1 MSSNKYKKLLSDT
14 GLFAISSFGSK
25 ILVFFL
31 VPLYTNVLTT
41 AQYGVVDTIMT
52 ATNFLIPVLTL
63 LVAESVLRFTL
74 DPNTDNAQIVAT
86 ANLLIGGST
95 VLLLLLKPITGLL
108 GGGWASLGEYW
119 YWLVAVYFFTAMNQ
133 FLGNYIRG
141 LEKTKVFAISG
152 IVYTGVLIISNI
164 LYLVVLKLGIR
175 GYFLAMLTAEIVC
188 ITVKVIAAKYARD
201 LLKFRFSRKTFSE
214 MLRYSVPMVPSNI
227 AWWFM
232 QLSDKYVVI
241 SSHGIAASG
250 IYSIAYKIPSILS
263 AIVHV
268 FTQAWQISAIKSY
281 GDKDNEHFIKNV
293 YSYVMMF
300 SVGIS
305 SVLILLAKHAA
316 YILYANDYFIAW
328 TYVPVLIVAYH
339 FSGLSGVLAS
349 VYSAVKKTGM
359 LFISTSVGAVF
370 NVVFN
375 IILIPR
381 YGVMCAAYTTMVSFF
396 LTWLIRSIHVQK
408 FVTIRLPYGKIALSL
423 VILVAQAIVVSMALP
438 FMYWVSLAAIAVQ
451 LVLYRKELTGI
462 LKGAKGLV
470 QGVLRK
476 DKKS

>member
-31 VPLYTNVLTT
+31 VPLYTNVLTA

-63 LVAESVLRFTL
+63 LISEAVLRFTL
-74 DPNTDNAQIVAT
+74 DKDSNKPQILT
-86 ANLLIGGST
+86 SANLMIGGST
-95 VLLLLLKPITGLL
+95 VLLLLLKPVTTFL
-108 GGGWASLGEYW
+108 GGDWAALGEYW
-119 YWLVAVYFFTAMNQ
+119 YWLVAVYFFTAMNH
-133 FLGNYIRG
+133 FLSNFTRG
-141 LEKTKVFAISG
+141 MDKTKLFAVSG
-152 IVYTGVLIISNI
+152 IVYTVVLIASNI

-175 GYFLAMLTAEIVC
+175 GYFLAMLTAEIFA
-188 ITVKVIAAKYARD
+188 ISHKILWGKYAKIM
-201 LLKFRFSRKTFSE
+201 LSFRFSRSTFIE
-214 MLRYSVPMVPSNI
+214 MLRYSIPMVPSNI

-241 SSHGIAASG
+241 SSHGMSASG
-250 IYSIAYKIPSILS
+250 IYSIAYKIPTILS
-263 AIVHV
+263 AIVNV

-316 YILYANDYFIAW
+316 YILYANEYFIAW
-328 TYVPVLIVAYH
+328 TYVPILIVAYH
-339 FSGLSGVLAS
+339 FSGLSGILAS
-349 VYSAVKKTGM
+349 VYSATKKTGM

-370 NVVFN
+370 NIVFN

-381 YGVMCAAYTTMVSFF
+381 YGVMCAAYTTLISFF

-408 FVTIRLPYGKIALSL
+408 FVKIRLPYGKIALSL
-423 VILVAQAIVVSMALP
+423 AILIAQAIVTSMALP
-438 FMYWVSLAAIAVQ
+438 YMYWIGLAAIVLQ
-451 LVLYRKELTGI
+451 LVLYRKELAGMVS
-462 LKGAKGLV
+462 AAMGL
-470 QGVLRK
+470 LRK
-476 DKKS
+476 DKKV

>member
-31 VPLYTNVLTT
+31 VPLYTNVLTA
-41 AQYGVVDTIMT
+41 AQYGVVDTIIT

-74 DPNTDNAQIVAT
+74 DPKVDNPHILTTAT
-86 ANLLIGGST
+86 LLVGGST
-95 VLLLLLKPITGLL
+95 LLLLLLKPVTTLL
-108 GGGWASLGEYW
+108 GGNWAALGEYW
-119 YWLVAVYFFTAMNQ
+119 YWLVAVYFFTAVNHI
-133 FLGNYIRG
+133 LGNYTRG
-141 LEKTKVFAISG
+141 LEKTKLFAASG
-152 IVYTGVLIISNI
+152 ILYTGVLICANI

-175 GYFLAMLTAEIVC
+175 GYFLAMLTAEVVC
-188 ITVKVIAAKYARD
+188 IFQKILWGKYAKDILR
-201 LLKFRFSRKTFSE
+201 FRFSRGVFTE

-241 SSHGIAASG
+241 NSHGMSASG
-250 IYSIAYKIPSILS
+250 IYSIAYKIPTILS

-316 YILYANDYFIAW
+316 YILYANEYFIAW
-328 TYVPVLIVAYH
+328 TYVPILIVAYH
-339 FSGLSGVLAS
+339 FSGLSGILAS

-381 YGVMCAAYTTMVSFF
+381 YGVMCAAYTTMISFF

-408 FVTIRLPYGKIALSL
+408 FVKIRLPYGKIALSL
-423 VILVAQAIVVSMALP
+423 AVLVAQAMVTSMALP
-438 FMYWVSLAAIAVQ
+438 FMYWVSLGAIAVQ
-451 LVLYRKELTGI
+451 LVLYRKELAGI
-462 LKGAKGLV
+462 TSAAMGL
-470 QGVLRK
+470 LRK
-476 DKKS
+476 DKKV